1 MTPANLSRRQFGRRL
16 GGGLSAAFVA
26 NELFRGVAHARQP
39 KGVPEGV
46 IQLNSNE
53 NPYGPSKRAQ
63 RAISGA
69 RKIAA
74 RYPDAL
80 ETEVIETI
88 ARLHS
93 VAPEQVILGC
103 GSGEVLRMADMAF
116 LAPGQYVVVA
126 NPTFEAVLAYAR
138 VTRAEPVQ
146 VPQTADFRHDLPAM
160 AAACNLRTGLVYV
173 CNPNNPTG
181 TIVTRAELQTFLDRV
196 PLSVTVL
203 VDEAYHHFVEDP
215 QYASAFAFLEKHPNL
230 VVVRTFSKV
239 YGMAGMRLG
248 YAVAAREKIAAMRQH
263 LIWNNGNAAVLEAA
277 LASLADADHVPKHRR
292 MNNDLRRWLCA
303 ELERDARR
311 YIPSH
316 TNFVMIHLG
325 RDVGPVIDAFRSRN
339 ILVGRRFPSMDQWMR
354 ISIGTEKEMKAFL
367 AALRQIVPVSGGQS
381 ASLAP
386 DSRRAA

>member
-1 MTPANLSRRQFGRRL
+1 MPPANLSRRQFARRL
-16 GGGLSAAFVA
+16 GAGLGATVLAGD
-26 NELFRGVAHARQP
+26 LFRGVAHARQP
-39 KGVPEGV
+39 KGVPPGV

-53 NPYGPSKRAQ
+53 NPYGPSKRSQ
-63 RAISGA
+63 KAISSA
-69 RKIAA
+69 RRIAA

-80 ETEVIETI
+80 ETEVMETI

-93 VAPEQVILGC
+93 VSPEQVILGC

-116 LAPGQYVVVA
+116 LAPGQNVVVA

-146 VPQTADFRHDLPAM
+146 VPQTSDFRHDLPSM
-160 AAACNLRTGLVYV
+160 AAACSARTGLVYL

-181 TIVTRAELQTFLDRV
+181 TIVTRAEMDAFFARV
-196 PLSVTVL
+196 PQTATIL

-215 QYASAFAFLEKHPNL
+215 QYSSAFDWLPKAQNL

-248 YAVAAREKIAAMRQH
+248 YAVGSAERISTMRGH

-277 LASLADADHVPKHRR
+277 LASLADGNHVAHQRR
-292 MNNDLRRWLCA
+292 LNNDLRRWLCA

-325 RDVGPVIDAFRSRN
+325 RDVGPVIEEFRKRN
-339 ILVGRRFPSMDQWMR
+339 ILIGRRFPSMSDWMR
-354 ISIGTEKEMKAFL
+354 ISIGTKKEMEAFVT
-367 AALRQIVPVSGGQS
+367 ALRRIVPVTAAG
-381 ASLAP
+381 
-386 DSRRAA
+386 RAARVAEEERAA